1 MEPPALP
8 QSSAGAVQKGR
19 KSEVVRN
26 MEKIES
32 DRVARRNEQK
42 QARYQRD
49 QIRSKHDVNDKQWE
63 FAQM

>member
-1 MEPPALP
+1 MDPPK
-8 QSSAGAVQKGR
+8 SR
-19 KSEVVRN
+19 KSEVVKN

-32 DRVARRNEQK
+32 DRKQRRDEQK

-49 QIRSKHDVNDKQWE
+49 QQRAKHDVNDKQWE